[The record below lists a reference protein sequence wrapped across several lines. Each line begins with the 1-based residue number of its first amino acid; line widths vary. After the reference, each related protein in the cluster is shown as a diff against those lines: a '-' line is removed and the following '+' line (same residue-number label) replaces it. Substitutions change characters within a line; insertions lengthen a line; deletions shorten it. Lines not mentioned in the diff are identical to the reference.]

1 MLLSTVLEKVAM
13 VLVVVVQLGARI
25 LQKDTRVNVISFT
38 RRASLSL
45 FLALSPLS
53 RRLFSHVLFRLGHIR
68 RENNALQSRD
78 ARSLARLPVV
88 ANSFDAR

>member
-1 MLLSTVLEKVAM
+1 MLLSTVLEKVVM
-13 VLVVVVQLGARI
+13 VLVVVVELGARI

-38 RRASLSL
+38 RRASLS
-45 FLALSPLS
+45 LALSPLS

-78 ARSLARLPVV
+78 ARSLACR
-88 ANSFDAR
+88 

>member
-1 MLLSTVLEKVAM
+1 MLLSTVLEKVVM
-13 VLVVVVQLGARI
+13 VLVVVVELGARI

-45 FLALSPLS
+45 LLCLLCRVASSLMSFFASDISEEKIMRYKVGTL
-53 RRLFSHVLFRLGHIR
+53 
-68 RENNALQSRD
+68 